1 MSVAASPC
9 QKLPCAPYKIM
20 CKRATCSCIGP
31 PLGRRRPRRGRNAC
45 AHRAAERAD
54 RPREIAARCRVAV
67 EKLHLAISR
76 CKGDPI
82 RMRLTASYV
91 HRVFSNYQHEGHA
104 RVECSGSC
112 VVLRCTRQ
120 NARARVVN
128 PPTRHHPRV
137 GALSARRCVRDRVRT
152 VDAAR
157 PAFIARS
164 GARPVTRSRAR
175 VYVRAAAAGG
185 PRLFRPPRLRPSYAS
200 VHSASCLFG
209 VITHCYDTD
218 VCH

>member
-45 AHRAAERAD
+45 AHRAAD

-76 CKGDPI
+76 SKGDPI

-91 HRVFSNYQHEGHA
+91 HRVFSNYQTTRPCA
-104 RVECSGSC
+104 SGEWS
-112 VVLRCTRQ
+112 VRQLRCTRQ
-120 NARARVVN
+120 NG
-128 PPTRHHPRV
+128 PR
-137 GALSARRCVRDRVRT
+137 GKPANAPSSARRRFVRAPMCARPSTDGRRGAPGSSPGRVRGRGP
-152 VDAAR
+152 AR
-157 PAFIARS
+157 TRS
-164 GARPVTRSRAR
+164 GRGMVTI
-175 VYVRAAAAGG
+175 YGGGG
-185 PRLFRPPRLRPSYAS
+185 PPPATTSIVRICAL
-200 VHSASCLFG
+200 G
-209 VITHCYDTD
+209 VVLIW
-218 VCH
+218 

>member
-45 AHRAAERAD
+45 AHRAAD

-76 CKGDPI
+76 SKGDPI

-91 HRVFSNYQHEGHA
+91 HRVFSNYQTTRPCASGA
-104 RVECSGSC
+104 FGSC
-112 VVLRCTRQ
+112 D
-120 NARARVVN
+120 ARGKTARVVN

-157 PAFIARS
+157 PAH
-164 GARPVTRSRAR
+164 RPVGCAARGPARTRSYRATGPYTWYIWR
-175 VYVRAAAAGG
+175 RRPAPRDYVHRTHLCTRRRAY
-185 PRLFRPPRLRPSYAS
+185 L
-200 VHSASCLFG
+200 VK
-209 VITHCYDTD
+209 
-218 VCH
+218 

>member
-45 AHRAAERAD
+45 AHRAAD

-76 CKGDPI
+76 SKGDPI
-82 RMRLTASYV
+82 RMRRTASYV
-91 HRVFSNYQHEGHA
+91 HRVFSNYQTTRPCASGA
-104 RVECSGSC
+104 FGSC
-112 VVLRCTRQ
+112 D
-120 NARARVVN
+120 ARGKTARVVN

-137 GALSARRCVRDRVRT
+137 GALSARRCVRDRVPTDGRRGAPGSPPGRVRGRGPART
-152 VDAAR
+152 R
-157 PAFIARS
+157 I
-164 GARPVTRSRAR
+164 PVVLGPHVGPYTW
-175 VYVRAAAAGG
+175 YDMAAAA
-185 PRLFRPPRLRPSYAS
+185 RPPRLRPSYAS

-209 VITHCYDTD
+209 EITHCYDTD